1 MSINPRRTVLLI
13 CDVQDRF
20 RGAIHAFDAMSSN
33 IQKMIRAA
41 QILDM
46 RVLTTEQNPKA
57 LGGTIQELGID
68 KLPQH
73 LNMGVFPKSKFSM
86 MTPEVLRTLG
96 GKWAESVGGPAGT
109 GNTEEV
115 ERVIIVGIESHVCV
129 TQTILDS
136 IPLSKYKPIVVADA
150 VSSCNAAEVPIALD
164 RLARAGAEPHGRADE
179 EVAPS
184 SWETRRTPA
193 SRSLQTSSRSTRTAR
208 PRRSTSS
215 SRLRCK
221 RACIQRLELK
231 HIQQLSSVED
241 NRGVTKTKYAYAL
254 YA

>member
-20 RGAIHAFDAMSSN
+20 RAAIHGFDAMSSN

-57 LGGTIQELGID
+57 LGATISELGID

-86 MTPEVLRTLG
+86 MTPEVLRVMG
-96 GKWAESVGGPAGT
+96 GKWAESVGGPAGSA
-109 GNTEEV
+109 NTEEV
-115 ERVIIVGIESHVCV
+115 ERIIIVGIESHVCV
-129 TQTILDS
+129 TQTILDAL
-136 IPLSKYKPIVVADA
+136 PLSKNKPIVVADA

-164 RLARAGAEPHGRADE
+164 RLARAGAE
-179 EVAPS
+179 V
-184 SWETRRTPA
+184 
-193 SRSLQTSSRSTRTAR
+193 
-208 PRRSTSS
+208 STSES
-215 SRLRCK
+215 VLFQLMGDAAYPRFKEFANLIKEYKDQTKNSFDVL
-221 RACIQRLELK
+221 LK
-231 HIQQLSSVED
+231 A
-241 NRGVTKTKYAYAL
+241 KM
-254 YA
+254 